1 MPSAG
6 VQTKFVAAEVVSLR
20 DDPKFDERWLEKQ
33 IIERPTVLGLGT
45 RFVEDRR
52 RSWSDGLFA

>member
-1 MPSAG
+1 MPSTV

-33 IIERPTVLGLGT
+33 IIDKPNVLGLA
-45 RFVEDRR
+45 
-52 RSWSDGLFA
+52 DGEN